1 MKRKISMKDK
11 SASEVKFKEQ
21 LVGKNLEVE
30 DEAAWESFPASDP
43 PSYSSGQGEIARKK
57 TKKS

>member
-1 MKRKISMKDK
+1 MKDK